1 MSGVSLQTVRE
12 LQELL
17 GEAHWAAR
25 DIAARLPGV
34 NLAELMDRLHTARKM
49 VEAMR
54 SDVEPAF

>member
-1 MSGVSLQTVRE
+1 MSGVLSQEVRA

-25 DIAARLPGV
+25 DVAARVPGAS
-34 NLAELMDRLHTARKM
+34 LAEVLEMLHTARKL

-54 SDVEPAF
+54 SHFEPR

>member
-25 DIAARLPGV
+25 DIAARMPGV
-34 NLAELMDRLHTARKM
+34 NVAELMNRLHTARKL

-54 SDVEPAF
+54 SQVEPAF

>member
-25 DIAARLPGV
+25 DIAARVPGV

-54 SDVEPAF
+54 SHVEPAF